1 MRQKHQ
7 PPGLP
12 AGKYAGVL
20 CRIQQELQ
28 GVQKGEKQMTHEA
41 TIKITLDT
49 ETGEVN
55 FRFDFEPEADV
66 ENLDSN
72 KAAVIAAK
80 MYQLLKDDGV
90 VE

>member
-1 MRQKHQ
+1 
-7 PPGLP
+7 
-12 AGKYAGVL
+12 
-20 CRIQQELQ
+20 
-28 GVQKGEKQMTHEA
+28 MTHEA